1 VQAENR
7 ALAVVGDVAGRGVT
21 AATTMAS
28 LRFAV
33 LAYAAE
39 GAGPADVLTKLS
51 HFAATNGHGSF
62 ATVLCAQLDVAALT
76 VTLASAGHLP
86 PLMVASGQADYL
98 PLRVGVPI
106 GVGGDVDYEQLTVAV
121 PDGATLIAF
130 TDGLVERRDEVLDDG
145 LARLRETAAAHAH
158 APLEELLTALVTE
171 LTLDGHYEDDT
182 AILAVRLTGEP
193 ARPCDYSVGPPRSSS
208 M

>member
-1 VQAENR
+1 MR
-7 ALAVVGDVAGRGVT
+7 R
-21 AATTMAS
+21 
-28 LRFAV
+28 
-33 LAYAAE
+33 
-39 GAGPADVLTKLS
+39 AGPADVLTKLS
-51 HFAATNGHGSF
+51 HFAATNGDGSF
-62 ATVLCAQLDVAALT
+62 ATVLCAQLDVAAHT

-145 LARLRETAAAHAH
+145 LVLAACSGASRPSPGALPIPARGLR
-158 APLEELLTALVTE
+158 APLRPAPQPCGPSSRPTRRRSAAS
-171 LTLDGHYEDDT
+171 G
-182 AILAVRLTGEP
+182 AV
-193 ARPCDYSVGPPRSSS
+193 
-208 M
+208 